1 MDSLLQLIKTLPDSS
16 GQKAKAYND
25 MAWEVGYINLDSSIH
40 YAEKGKELAVKYGHG
55 RHHAQSWNVLGT
67 IYNDKGD
74 YNKAI
79 TCHLKAIELRE
90 QLGIETDL
98 ANSYHNMALVYSNM
112 DSLSTALMWQRKTY
126 AIYRKHEKYY
136 TLAMTCNNLGATF
149 SGMKM
154 YDSAIVYY
162 QQGITYSIQASRN
175 LTLAMNHTGLGF
187 CFATQKN
194 VSKANYHAQ
203 EGLRIVREMQSPYE
217 LMGAFE
223 TTALT
228 YELLTEYDRS
238 LMYLDSAMILAEQL
252 GVLSS
257 VMKNRQARAEILFK
271 SGKHKE
277 ALVEFE
283 RYEAIKDTLLN
294 AEKAK
299 SIRDTEER
307 YKKEKNGKELA
318 ILEKQN
324 VRQSWLVSVVLFS
337 IVGLIVLMALLYG
350 RINMGKKSGE
360 LLRQTQ
366 QVIEEKNKNI
376 TDSILYARKIQE
388 AVMPDKSHLLQHF
401 ADSFIINRPKDIVGG
416 DFWWIQDRGDDVWI
430 CIADCTGHGV
440 PGAFMSVMCST
451 FLNETVVTHPEAT
464 PSVIFTKLR
473 EKITATL
480 SRTKAQGTLDSMD
493 AVLLRIDTKR
503 RTLQSAGANN
513 PVWIVRNGIMTTLK
527 PDKQPVGKWGEV
539 AAPFTLHEY
548 ALESGDMIYS
558 GSDGYADQFGGSAG
572 SKKYKSS
579 RLREELVRISTESCS
594 QQEAWLNNTFDTW
607 KGTLEQ
613 VDDVLM
619 VGIRVR

>member
-25 MAWEVGYINLDSSIH
+25 MAWEVGYVNLDSSIY
-40 YAEKGKELAVKYGHG
+40 YAEKGKELAIKYGHG

-79 TCHLKAIELRE
+79 ACHLKAIELRE

-126 AIYRKHEKYY
+126 SIYLKHAKYY

-175 LTLAMNHTGLGF
+175 LTLAMNHAGLGF

-194 VSKANYHAQ
+194 ISKANFHAQ
-203 EGLRIVREMQSPYE
+203 EGLRIVRDMQSPYE

-238 LMYLDSAMILAEQL
+238 LMYLDSALILAEQL

-277 ALVEFE
+277 ALLEYD
-283 RYEAIKDTLLN
+283 RYEEIKDTLLSV
-294 AEKAK
+294 EKNK
-299 SIRDTEER
+299 SIRATEER
-307 YKKEKNGKELA
+307 YKKEKNEKELA

-324 VRQSWLVSVVLFS
+324 ARQSWLVSVVLFS
-337 IVGLIVLMALLYG
+337 IVGLIVLVALLYG
-350 RINMGKKSGE
+350 RINLGKKSE
-360 LLRQTQ
+360 ALLRQTQ
-366 QVIEEKNKNI
+366 LVIEEKNKNI

-388 AVMPDKSHLLQHF
+388 AVMPDKSQLQRHF
-401 ADSFIINRPKDIVGG
+401 QDSFIINRPKDIVGG
-416 DFWWIQDRGDDVWI
+416 DFWWIQERGDVVWI
-430 CIADCTGHGV
+430 CVADCTGHGV

-451 FLNETVVTHPEAT
+451 FLNETVVTHPDAT
-464 PSVIFTKLR
+464 PDMIFNSLR

-480 SRTKAQGTLDSMD
+480 SRTKSQGTLDSMD

-513 PVWIVRNGIMTTLK
+513 PIWIVRNGGLITINA
-527 PDKQPVGKWGEV
+527 DKQPVGKWGDV
-539 AAPFTLHEY
+539 ATPFTLQEY
-548 ALESGDMIYS
+548 ALESGDMFYI
-558 GSDGYADQFGGSAG
+558 GSDGYADQFGGAAG
-572 SKKYKSS
+572 GKKFKSS
-579 RLREELVRISTESCS
+579 RLKEELTRISTMSCTEQES
-594 QQEAWLNNTFDTW
+594 WLNNTFDTW

-619 VGIRVR
+619 IGLRVK